1 MLTTL
6 KHFTYFD
13 NLHLVSKKKARSE
26 IRFLAN
32 VKTCTYSPR
41 GDLGGGGVLK
51 HQNFLHY
58 KVDHAYWAV
67 HSGGGGDGIRSKITW
82 NTMMI

>member
-41 GDLGGGGVLK
+41 GDLGGGGGPETPE
-51 HQNFLHY
+51 FL
-58 KVDHAYWAV
+58 AL
-67 HSGGGGDGIRSKITW
+67 
-82 NTMMI
+82 